1 MSPPMKQYLLTA
13 GPTPVPERV
22 LLAMA
27 RPVLYHRAP
36 DFMEC
41 FKETQEGLRWL
52 FQTKQTIL
60 QLTGS
65 GTIGMEAAVT
75 NFLRQG
81 DKALIIRGGKFGER
95 WGKIAQAYG
104 IECVNVDVEWGKSV
118 DPAVVAAAL
127 DADPAI
133 RAVYATAS
141 ETSTGVKHDLAGLAK
156 VVRGRSDVLLCVDA
170 ITAIGVFDV
179 PMDAWGLDV
188 VVLASQKALMLP
200 PGLAMVAVSDKAWKA
215 NERANLPRFYT
226 DLGRER
232 KSQEKG
238 ETAFTPAVTLIVGLR
253 EALRMLK
260 EETLEGVWERHERLA
275 MATRAAAGGLGL
287 ELFSS
292 TPTNAVTAWRVPSG
306 IDGTAVVRQMRD
318 RYGIT
323 IAGGQE
329 HLKGKIVRVAHIGFV
344 SEFDIITA
352 VSGLEMTLSDLGYGI
367 RPGSGV
373 AAAQATFARS
383 RRS

>member
-1 MSPPMKQYLLTA
+1 MKQYLLTA

-41 FKETQEGLRWL
+41 LKETQEGLRWL
-52 FQTKQTIL
+52 FQTKQPIL

-75 NFLRQG
+75 NFLRTG

-95 WGKIAQAYG
+95 WGRIAQAYG
-104 IECVNVDVEWGKSV
+104 IECVNIDVEWGQSV

-141 ETSTGVKHDLAGLAK
+141 ETSTGVKHDLFGLSK
-156 VVRGRSDVLLCVDA
+156 VMRGRDNVLLCVDA

-179 PMDAWGLDV
+179 PMDVWGLDV
-188 VVLASQKALMLP
+188 VVLGSQKALMLP
-200 PGLAMVAVSDKAWKA
+200 PGLAMVAVSEKAWKA

-260 EETLEGVWERHERLA
+260 EETLEGVWKRHERLA
-275 MATRAAAGGLGL
+275 KATRAAAGGLGL
-287 ELFSS
+287 ELFAS
-292 TPTNAVTAWRVPSG
+292 TPTNAVTAMRVPAG
-306 IDGTAVVRQMRD
+306 IDGSAVVRQMRV

-323 IAGGQE
+323 IAGGQD
-329 HLKGKIVRVAHIGFV
+329 HLKGKIVRIAHIGFI

-352 VSGLEMTLSDLGYGI
+352 VSGLEMTLSDLGYGV

-373 AAAQATFARS
+373 ASAQATFAES
-383 RRS
+383 RKT

>member
-1 MSPPMKQYLLTA
+1 MKQYLLTA

-36 DFMEC
+36 GFMEC
-41 FKETQEGLRWL
+41 LKETQEGLRWL
-52 FQTKQTIL
+52 FQTKQLVI

-65 GTIGMEAAVT
+65 GTLGMEAAVT
-75 NFLRQG
+75 NFLRHG

-141 ETSTGVKHDLAGLAK
+141 ETSTGVKHDVQGIAK
-156 VVRGRSDVLLCVDA
+156 VVRDRPEVLLCVDA

-188 VVLASQKALMLP
+188 VVLGSQKALMLP
-200 PGLAMVAVSDKAWKA
+200 PGLAMVGVSEKGWRA
-215 NERANLPRFYT
+215 NERSNLPRFYT
-226 DLGRER
+226 DLARER
-232 KSQEKG
+232 RSQEKG
-238 ETAFTPAVTLIVGLR
+238 ETAFTPAVSLVVGLQ

-260 EETLEGVWERHERLA
+260 EETLEGVFKRHERLA
-275 MATRAAAGGLGL
+275 KATRAAAGGLGL
-287 ELFSS
+287 ELFASA
-292 TPTNAVTAWRVPSG
+292 PTNAVTAIRVPSG
-306 IDGTAVVRQMRD
+306 IDGSAVVKQLRV

-323 IAGGQE
+323 IAGGQD
-329 HLKGKIVRVAHIGFV
+329 HLKGKIVRIAHIGYF

-352 VSGLEMTLSDLGYGI
+352 VSGLEMTLSDLGYAI

-373 AAAQATFARS
+373 AAAQATFAES
-383 RRS
+383 RKS